1 AVLAANGLVH
11 GHELGAVGE
20 GTFYL
25 HLGQQASHAFLYIVE
40 TEQLLGFG
48 MFTYDLTTSE
58 VSWSDGIYRIME
70 YDKDTDAP
78 IMNFDIYLSHVINGD
93 REMLRNVI
101 EKSISA
107 KSTFTT
113 VYSVLTHKGNRRVIS
128 TRGKLVIDKDG
139 VVQKVVGSML
149 DISQEVARQEEL
161 VSYKENMQEKEKF
174 LDFGSWEEDLEEEKM
189 SWSDGMYNL
198 FGYEPAEHA
207 GRLLI
212 NAGLYTLHVYQDDW
226 EKSLRIRNEAIRHR
240 NDFSYEYNITTRGG
254 ETKRLQTFGRVI
266 RNEHNEAVK
275 IIGTSRDI
283 TQLRSYERNLES
295 IVSDLNR
302 SNKDLEEFAYIASHD
317 LQEPLRKLSTFSER
331 LLSRHS
337 DELGAEGKRYAERI
351 VAATDNMR
359 ILIENLLEFS
369 RTARSTI
376 PFDKVDLNTVLE
388 QVLSDLEIVIDQTG
402 AVVDSDRLPVIDAIP
417 SQIQQLFSNLIGN
430 ALKFRKDSEKPK
442 VEIRVNVLTNA
453 EKEQYLLVDDKIYYM
468 IRISDNGIGFEQEYA
483 NKIFQIFQRLHGKV
497 EYPGSGVGLAICKK
511 IAENHRGQITA
522 MSQPGF
528 GAKFSIYLPV

>member
-1 AVLAANGLVH
+1 MGNMENNDDLFHLKKLFGDGIVGDNFQEKINDFFPAIIYVYDTSEKKLRFINKKITDVLGFTFDEISGWNDGIQQLVFKDDQELVQEELAKFHGLEDDKSHLYECRLNDKQGDWRYFRTRGTV
-11 GHELGAVGE
+11 LRRNDKGE
-20 GTFYL
+20 AGSLLFIAEDITDQFKSTQEIAQL
-25 HLGQQASHAFLYIVE
+25 KQVQLE

-48 MFTYDLTTSE
+48 MFTYDLATTDI
-58 VSWSDGIYRIME
+58 SWSDGIYRIME
-70 YDKDTDAP
+70 YDKDKDAP
-78 IMNFDIYLSHVINGD
+78 IVNFDVYLAHVVKSD

-101 EKSISA
+101 EKSIIS

-113 VYSVLTHKGNRRVIS
+113 VYSVITHKGNRRVIS
-128 TRGKLVIDKDG
+128 TRGKLVVDDAGI
-139 VVQKVVGSML
+139 VQKVVGSML

-161 VSYKENMQEKEKF
+161 VSYKESMQEKEKF
-174 LDFGSWEEDLEEEKM
+174 LDFGSWEEDLEEEKI
-189 SWSDGMYNL
+189 SWSDGMYSL
-198 FGYEPAEHA
+198 FGYDPAEHA

-212 NAGLYTLHVYQDDW
+212 NAGLYMLHVHREDW
-226 EKSLRIRNEAIRHR
+226 EKSLHIRNEAIKHR

-266 RNEHNEAVK
+266 RNEHNDAVK

-337 DELGAEGKRYAERI
+337 EEMGAEGKRYAERI

-376 PFDKVDLNTVLE
+376 PFDKVDLN
-388 QVLSDLEIVIDQTG
+388 
-402 AVVDSDRLPVIDAIP
+402 
-417 SQIQQLFSNLIGN
+417 
-430 ALKFRKDSEKPK
+430 
-442 VEIRVNVLTNA
+442 
-453 EKEQYLLVDDKIYYM
+453 
-468 IRISDNGIGFEQEYA
+468 
-483 NKIFQIFQRLHGKV
+483 
-497 EYPGSGVGLAICKK
+497 
-511 IAENHRGQITA
+511 
-522 MSQPGF
+522 
-528 GAKFSIYLPV
+528 